1 MKILVNSITTI
12 RFVFTLF
19 LPFLES
25 RVSSTTFI
33 ISIML
38 LFSTDAIDGTLA
50 RKYNVQ
56 TLYGS
61 IMDTI
66 ADKALSMMLLLILI
80 SKINIAT
87 IMLILEF
94 VIAIINTIA
103 FIKGKN
109 PESSIFGKIKM
120 WLISMTIVLGYV
132 CYFDIINDTTV
143 IVGTI
148 VTTTAQLIV
157 IIDYLKKLIK
167 KEKNIKPIFKLKN
180 KKELKEILFDTEYYM
195 NIYKKKTLN

>member
-1 MKILVNSITTI
+1 MENSA
-12 RFVFTLF
+12 
-19 LPFLES
+19 
-25 RVSSTTFI
+25 FI

-148 VTTTAQLIV
+148 VTTMAQLIV

-195 NIYKKKTLN
+195 NIYKKKPLN

>member
-87 IMLILEF
+87 IMLLLEF

-143 IVGTI
+143 IVGTF
-148 VTTTAQLIV
+148 VTTMAQLIV